1 MNIFDIIVIAII
13 LLIIVLSAKK
23 GFVASCL
30 DSFSMVISAFVAYVF
45 SPKVADI
52 LYDMF
57 IKDLVKTEFRQALD
71 DMSSTLSVKDKVAG
85 MIEALPETAVKL
97 AESMGI
103 NLNNLVTG
111 IIPSNADN
119 EALIET
125 VADTLAY
132 NIMITLTE
140 IVVFICLFIIATF
153 LVRFVSSFFSH
164 NLEKLPVV
172 GKVDTLLGAVLGLIK
187 AVVIV
192 FAGSVIMYIAAQTA
206 EPGSTLEAIKSSQVY
221 MFMDE
226 YNPIFDILKG

>member
-1 MNIFDIIVIAII
+1 MNIFDIIVVAII

-140 IVVFICLFIIATF
+140 IVVFICLFIIATL